1 MKNFVKGLLAACVG
15 TAVFATLFAHA
26 APASASA
33 SAAYPERPITLVVPY
48 APGGS
53 ADALARVLAVRVG
66 QKLGTSVIVDNRPG
80 ASGTIGAAF
89 AAKAAPDGYTVLFS
103 TSNPFTMTPFL
114 LSKLPYRPT
123 EDLVPV
129 TQALKGGSFIV
140 ANNAVPARN
149 ADELVALARRQPG
162 HVSFASYG
170 SGSTSHLGFEL
181 LQEAASV
188 QMLHVPYKQGAM
200 PDVIGGQVMLGFEP
214 PISALPNIKAGCV
227 KALAYTGSQRSP
239 ALPDVPTLAE
249 RYPGLEVSTWLGF
262 WLPARTPS
270 HIVERLGQAIHT
282 ATRSPEMARQIADA
296 GLEPMGTGPEDTR
309 AIIEREAA
317 TMGRLIKAKGIRI
330 D

>member
-1 MKNFVKGLLAACVG
+1 MKRIDTLALVCAAGMACTAMAQPQSQTQSQPQAAPWPQRAIKIVTPTPPGVG
-15 TAVFATLFAHA
+15 SDLFARSYA
-26 APASASA
+26 EQLS
-33 SAAYPERPITLVVPY
+33 RLLKVP
-48 APGGS
+48 
-53 ADALARVLAVRVG
+53 
-66 QKLGTSVIVDNRPG
+66 VIVENKPG
-80 ASGTIGAAF
+80 ALSTIGTDAV
-89 AAKAAPDGYTVLFS
+89 AKAAPDGYTVLFS

-214 PISALPNIKAGCV
+214 PISALPNIKAGRV

-262 WLPARTPS
+262 WLPARTPQ

-317 TMGRLIKAKGIRI
+317 TMGRLIKTKGIRI